1 MNKFVVFSFSGNPM
15 CFVHV
20 LLNALDMDS
29 KGMETKIVI
38 EGESVKLIKE
48 METSGNSLYKKA
60 KEKGLIDCICK
71 ACSAK
76 MGALEYNET
85 VGISLG
91 GDMSGH
97 PSMSSYMGKGYQIIT
112 L

>member
-1 MNKFVVFSFSGNPM
+1 M

-29 KGMETKIVI
+29 KGMEAKIVI
-38 EGESVKLIKE
+38 EGEAVKLIKE
-48 METSGNSLYKKA
+48 MEESGNSLYKKV
-60 KEKGLIDCICK
+60 KEKRLIDGICK
-71 ACSAK
+71 ACSSK
-76 MGALEYNET
+76 MGVLEYNAA
-85 VGISLG
+85 VGIPLI

-97 PSMSSYMGKGYQIIT
+97 PSIASFMEKGYQIMT

>member
-1 MNKFVVFSFSGNPM
+1 MDKVAIFAFNGNPM

-29 KGMETKIVI
+29 KGMETRIII
-38 EGESVKLIKE
+38 EGEAVKLVKE
-48 METSGNSLYKKA
+48 MEAGNPLYTKA
-60 KEKGLIDCICK
+60 KEKGLIDGICK

-76 MGALEYNET
+76 LGVLEFNQG
-85 VGISLG
+85 VGIPLI

-97 PSMSSYMGKGYQIIT
+97 PSMASYIDRGYHIIT